1 MRRSLKNP
9 TRKFSADSQNLATL
23 AQSLATSGSRL
34 ERRHWE
40 NLIDQNLEKLLGN
53 NQQQAIDS
61 ALDHLFH
68 TDPLAY
74 EVLLDGVE
82 TSSSSCTQSHDG
94 KVFKGLLLA
103 VPIIAWTRYAIYSGQ
118 ISAAQM
124 QTVLAHLH
132 GHIIAQGTHAALAPA
147 LFSIDQLPRS
157 YCDTFLLTRRMV
169 DAALH
174 GKALQLPTELPETAP
189 FLADTRYLLIAVAAE
204 IKKPLLRWEEEEAGI
219 NTQLSRRSVLEEWQT
234 QAGPNVQVLLPGCG
248 IDLLLPDSYY
258 VACREAD
265 KAVRPISLKAAV
277 HYLTHSL
284 SVEANQL
291 SAIVA
296 AIGDQANAM
305 RVDEYRISFS
315 LSSDSDVYYGVVW
328 PLYDEE
334 SAEDETPVDVP
345 RRPGLPPPLSPL
357 QQIVASLR
365 EAGVTKIQNADTV
378 FSPEF
383 CDDCGAPLF
392 CDSAEEMVH
401 AEMPEDVGQNTGHLH

>member
-1 MRRSLKNP
+1 MRRSLKN
-9 TRKFSADSQNLATL
+9 TARKFSADSQNLATL
-23 AQSLATSGSRL
+23 AQSLAISGSRL

-40 NLIDQNLEKLLGN
+40 SFLDKSLEKLLGN

-74 EVLLDGVE
+74 DVLLDCVE
-82 TSSSSCTQSHDG
+82 TVSSSCSQSYDG
-94 KVFKGLLLA
+94 KTYKGLLLA
-103 VPIIAWTRYAIYSGQ
+103 VPIIAWTRYVIPSGQ
-118 ISAAQM
+118 LSTAQM
-124 QTVLAHLH
+124 QPLFELLREHILA
-132 GHIIAQGTHAALAPA
+132 QTTHAALAPA
-147 LFSIDQLPRS
+147 LFSIDQLPQS
-157 YCDTFLLTRRMV
+157 YCDTFSLTRRMV

-174 GKALQLPTELPETAP
+174 KKTLQLPSELPETAP

-204 IKKPLLRWEEEEAGI
+204 INKPLLRWEEINSGI
-219 NTQLSRRSVLEEWQT
+219 NSQLSRRSVLEHWQT
-234 QAGPNVQVLLPGCG
+234 HAVPNMQLLLPGCG
-248 IDLLLPDSYY
+248 VDLLLPDSYY

-291 SAIVA
+291 SAVIASV
-296 AIGDQANAM
+296 GDQANAM
-305 RVDEYRISFS
+305 RIDEYRISFS
-315 LSSDSDVYYGVVW
+315 HSGNSDVYYGVVW

-334 SAEDETPVDVP
+334 SADDDISLDAS
-345 RRPGLPPPLSPL
+345 RRPGIPPPLSPM
-357 QQIVASLR
+357 QQIVATLR
-365 EAGVTKIQNADTV
+365 ESGITKIQNAETI

-392 CDSAEEMVH
+392 CDSSEEMVH
-401 AEMPEDVGQNTGHLH
+401 AEMPEDIGENSGHLH

>member
-1 MRRSLKNP
+1 MRRSLKN
-9 TRKFSADSQNLATL
+9 TARKFSADSQNLATL
-23 AQSLATSGSRL
+23 AQSLAISGSRL

-40 NLIDQNLEKLLGN
+40 SFLDKSLEKLLGN

-74 EVLLDGVE
+74 DVLLDCVE
-82 TSSSSCTQSHDG
+82 TVSSSCSQSYDG
-94 KVFKGLLLA
+94 KTYKGLLLA
-103 VPIIAWTRYAIYSGQ
+103 VPIIAWTRYVIPSGQ
-118 ISAAQM
+118 LSTAQM
-124 QTVLAHLH
+124 QPLFKLLREHILA
-132 GHIIAQGTHAALAPA
+132 QTTHAALAPA
-147 LFSIDQLPRS
+147 LFSIDQLPQS
-157 YCDTFLLTRRMV
+157 YCDTFSLTRRMV

-174 GKALQLPTELPETAP
+174 KKTLQLPSELPETAP

-204 IKKPLLRWEEEEAGI
+204 INKPLLRWEEINSGI
-219 NTQLSRRSVLEEWQT
+219 NSQLSRRSVLEHWQT
-234 QAGPNVQVLLPGCG
+234 HAVPNMQLLLPGCG
-248 IDLLLPDSYY
+248 VDLLLPDSYY

-291 SAIVA
+291 SAVIASV
-296 AIGDQANAM
+296 GDQANAM
-305 RVDEYRISFS
+305 RIDEYRISFS
-315 LSSDSDVYYGVVW
+315 HSGNSDVYYGVVW

-334 SAEDETPVDVP
+334 SADDDISLDAS
-345 RRPGLPPPLSPL
+345 RRPGIPPPLSPM
-357 QQIVASLR
+357 QQIVATLR
-365 EAGVTKIQNADTV
+365 ESGITKIQNAETI

-392 CDSAEEMVH
+392 CDPSEEMVH
-401 AEMPEDVGQNTGHLH
+401 AEMPEDIGENSGHLH

>member
-1 MRRSLKNP
+1 MRRSLKPP
-9 TRKFSADSQNLATL
+9 TRKFSADSQNLAML
-23 AQSLATSGSRL
+23 AQSLAMSGSRL

-40 NLIDQNLEKLLGN
+40 SLLDQSLEKLLGN

-74 EVLLDGVE
+74 DVLLDGVE
-82 TSSSSCTQSHDG
+82 TISSSCSQLHEG

-103 VPIIAWTRYAIYSGQ
+103 VPIIAWTRYAIPSGQ
-118 ISAAQM
+118 ISAGQM
-124 QTVLAHLH
+124 QPLLALLH
-132 GHIIAQGTHAALAPA
+132 DHIIAQHTHAVLAPS

-169 DAALH
+169 NAALI

-204 IKKPLLRWEEEEAGI
+204 EKKPLLRWEEVDSGI
-219 NTQLSRRSVLEEWQT
+219 NSQLSRRSVLEDWHA
-234 QAGPNVQVLLPGCG
+234 QASPNVQLLLPGCG
-248 IDLLLPDSYY
+248 IELLLPDSYY

-291 SAIVA
+291 SAVIA
-296 AIGDQANAM
+296 SIGDQDNAM

-315 LSSDSDVYYGVVW
+315 HSGNSDVYYGVVW

-334 SAEDETPVDVP
+334 SADDEAPLDIS
-345 RRPGLPPPLSPL
+345 RRPGVPPPLSPI
-357 QQIVASLR
+357 QQIVAALR
-365 EAGVTKIQNADTV
+365 EAGITKIQNADTI

-392 CDSAEEMVH
+392 CDSSEEMVH
-401 AEMPEDVGQNTGHLH
+401 AEMPEDVGQNNGHLH